1 MYRSLKTLT
10 QAILAGLLLT
20 ACGGGSASAPPAVTP
35 PPTGGGGG
43 GSGGGGGTGGG
54 TGNPT
59 LLADLTYGQGATE
72 NGDID
77 LMLDIHQSSDI
88 CDANRP
94 TIFFVHG
101 GGVTG
106 GSRSG
111 GNHNN
116 RAEAAH
122 AKDINYVSIS
132 YRLVRNNPVLGPDFQ
147 PIYDEFLANNTDPDV
162 DLDQVE
168 AAIAA
173 FEDSLV
179 ALSWLEDNANEYC
192 LDMSRLA
199 YWGTSAGAITVLN
212 VAYSSD
218 DFGFTRPDPDVL
230 INYNGSLSNIDH
242 LEFTEAPFFTVHG
255 DDDQTVPYQ
264 ASVDL
269 AAQADAVGVP
279 YTFYT
284 VVDGDHGID
293 ANNLTVNGV
302 TILDLTIDF
311 IEAHIVGGTP
321 TYETANVDE

>member
-1 MYRSLKTLT
+1 MYKALKALT
-10 QAILAGLLLT
+10 YTVLTGLILS
-20 ACGGGSASAPPAVTP
+20 ACGGGSSTTTPPVVTP
-35 PPTGGGGG
+35 PPTGGGG
-43 GSGGGGGTGGG
+43 SGGGTGGG
-54 TGNPT
+54 TGDPVV
-59 LLADLTYGQGATE
+59 LADLTYGQGATE

-77 LMLDIHQSSDI
+77 LMLDIHQPSDI

-101 GGVTG
+101 GGFTG

-132 YRLVRNNPVLGPDFQ
+132 YRLVRNAPVLGPEYQ
-147 PIYDEFLANNTDPDV
+147 AIYDEFVANNTDPNV

-168 AAIAA
+168 AGIAA
-173 FEDSLV
+173 FEDSLA
-179 ALSWLEDNANEYC
+179 ALSWLEDNADEYC

-199 YWGTSAGAITVLN
+199 YWGTSAGAVTVLN

-218 DFGFTRPDPDVL
+218 DFGFTRPDPDVV
-230 INYNGSLSNIDH
+230 INYNGSLGNIDH
-242 LEFTEAPFFTVHG
+242 LEFMEAPFMSVHG
-255 DDDQTVPYQ
+255 DQDDVVPYQ

-293 ANNLTVNGV
+293 ANNLMVNGV
-302 TILDLTIDF
+302 TILDLSINF

-321 TYETANVDE
+321 LYETANVDE

>member
-1 MYRSLKTLT
+1 MYKPLKAITYSILT
-10 QAILAGLLLT
+10 GFILS
-20 ACGGGSASAPPAVTP
+20 ACGGGSPTTTPPVVTP
-35 PPTGGGGG
+35 PPSGGGG
-43 GSGGGGGTGGG
+43 GSGGGTGG
-54 TGNPT
+54 TGNPVI
-59 LLADLTYGQGATE
+59 LADLNYGQGATE
-72 NGDID
+72 NGDVD

-101 GGVTG
+101 GGFTG

-111 GNHNN
+111 GNHLN

-132 YRLVRNNPVLGPDFQ
+132 YRLVRDNPVLGPEFQ
-147 PIYDEFLANNTDPDV
+147 PIYDGFVANNTDPNV

-179 ALSWLEDNANEYC
+179 ALSWMQDNANQYC

-199 YWGTSAGAITVLN
+199 YWGTSAGAVTVLN

-218 DFGFTRPDPDVL
+218 DFGFSRPDPVVV
-230 INYNGSLSNIDH
+230 INYNGSLGNIDH
-242 LEFTEAPFFTVHG
+242 LEFMEAPFMSVHG
-255 DDDQTVPYQ
+255 DQDQTVPYQ

-269 AAQADAVGVP
+269 AAQADAVDVP

-284 VVDGDHGID
+284 VVDGSHGINTD
-293 ANNLTVNGV
+293 LTVNGV
-302 TILDLTIDF
+302 TIMDLTLNF

-321 TYETANVDE
+321 LYETTNVD

>member
-1 MYRSLKTLT
+1 MYKPFKILT
-10 QAILAGLLLT
+10 YTVLAGLFLT
-20 ACGGGSASAPPAVTP
+20 ACGGGSSTTTPPVVTP

-43 GSGGGGGTGGG
+43 GSGGGTGGTG
-54 TGNPT
+54 TPT
-59 LLADLTYGQGATE
+59 ILADLTYGQGATE
-72 NGDID
+72 NGDVD

-101 GGVTG
+101 GGFTG

-111 GNHNN
+111 GNHLN

-122 AKDINYVSIS
+122 ARDINYVSIS
-132 YRLVRNNPVLGPDFQ
+132 YRLVRDNPVLGPEFQ
-147 PIYDEFLANNTDPDV
+147 PIYDGFVANNTDPNV

-179 ALSWLEDNANEYC
+179 ALSWMQDNADEYC

-212 VAYSSD
+212 VAYSSN
-218 DFGFTRPDPDVL
+218 DFGFTRPDPDVV
-230 INYNGSLSNIDH
+230 INYNGSLGNIDH
-242 LEFTEAPFFTVHG
+242 LEFMEAPFMSVHG
-255 DDDQTVPYQ
+255 DADDVVPYQ

-269 AAQADAVGVP
+269 AAQADTVGVP

-293 ANNLTVNGV
+293 VSRTVNGV
-302 TILDLTIDF
+302 TILDLTLNF
-311 IEAHIVGGTP
+311 IEAHIIGGTP
-321 TYETANVDE
+321 LYETVNVDE